1 MKMLLVK
8 RLLKQDIGYI
18 TTEERIP
25 LWNQDFF
32 VRTADSLIP
41 IEVKAKNGTAKSLRT
56 LIRSEKYPDIHCGIK
71 FISGNIGYSDDVYT
85 FPYFCVF
92 LLKGIWGVSL
102 YKSKQKCQ
110 SLLNA
115 INI

>member
-1 MKMLLVK
+1 M
-8 RLLKQDIGYI
+8 
-18 TTEERIP
+18 E
-25 LWNQDFF
+25 QDFF

-92 LLKGIWGVSL
+92 LFQKDIWGVSL
-102 YKSKQKCQ
+102 YKKQTKMSISAKC
-110 SLLNA
+110 NKH
-115 INI
+115 INYSIFVTNML